1 MAFQP
6 IRRILPDAIHQ
17 AGIEEQVSS
26 VRILSLAAQT
36 LEQFWGAEKAQY
48 VEWISFKDGI
58 LKAKPL
64 APAAAQELR
73 SWEVRILN
81 ELNRALRAKK
91 ISKIVSM

>member
-6 IRRILPDAIHQ
+6 IRRILPDAIRQ
-17 AGIEEQVSS
+17 AGIDEQVSS

-36 LEQFWGAEKAQY
+36 LEQFWGAEKANY
-48 VEWISFKDGI
+48 VEWVSYKDGV
-58 LKAKPL
+58 LRAKAL

-73 SWEVRILN
+73 SWEVRLLN

-91 ISKIVSM
+91 VTKIVSI